1 MQRVDAPCEDDVRQA
16 LTELDARQQKIV
28 AGLVGVMMQ
37 NVDQLGD
44 NEWIAH
50 QLTEMAILAGDF
62 EADSA
67 NEAVQAVQSFLQE
80 HADLLLRCSLMLFQR
95 VGLDLQ
101 PRAAEGFTFEEAM
114 RQALSYLPPS

>member
-1 MQRVDAPCEDDVRQA
+1 MDAPCEDDVRQA
-16 LTELDARQQKIV
+16 LAELDERQQKIV
-28 AGLVGVMMQ
+28 AGLAGVMMQ
-37 NVDQLGD
+37 NPDQLGD

-101 PRAAEGFTFEEAM
+101 PRAAEGFSFEDAM